1 MKSLYESLLDDE
13 EEIVDKLDV
22 KPVIKAWMSKYA
34 RNVSYNINDDNTIDV
49 NGHLSLYTKEIP
61 GYIQFN
67 NIKGNFH
74 LVGFNGEKLN
84 GMPKKVKGGLFITGC
99 INLKDL
105 EGAPEEV
112 KGYIDISD
120 CLNIES
126 LKGLEHITCEEIKL
140 SDIYITNLEYMP
152 TVKHK
157 VELTGLRLLN
167 SLKGMPK
174 KVGTLD
180 IMNCN
185 MKNLKGIAEIVD
197 GSMAINFCTN
207 LTTLKYMPKEIHG
220 NLYMVNN
227 SKLKDVKFD
236 TKVLGDVDIL

>member
-1 MKSLYESLLDDE
+1 MRSLKESLLDD
-13 EEIVDKLDV
+13 VDVVADKVDM
-22 KPVIKAWMSKYA
+22 KPVIKAWLSKHA

-49 NGHLSLYTKEIP
+49 NGHLSLYTREIP
-61 GYIQFN
+61 DYIQFN

-74 LVGFNGEKLN
+74 LVGFEGEKLK
-84 GMPKKVKGGLFITGC
+84 GMPKKIKGGLFITGC
-99 INLKDL
+99 INLQNL

-112 KGYIDISD
+112 KEYIDISD

-140 SDIYITNLEYMP
+140 SDIYITNLEHMP
-152 TVKHK
+152 TVKYK
-157 VELTGLRLLN
+157 VELTGLRLLD

-220 NLYMVNN
+220 NLYVVNN
-227 SKLKDVKFD
+227 SRLKDVKFD
-236 TKVLGDVDIL
+236 AKVSGDIDIL